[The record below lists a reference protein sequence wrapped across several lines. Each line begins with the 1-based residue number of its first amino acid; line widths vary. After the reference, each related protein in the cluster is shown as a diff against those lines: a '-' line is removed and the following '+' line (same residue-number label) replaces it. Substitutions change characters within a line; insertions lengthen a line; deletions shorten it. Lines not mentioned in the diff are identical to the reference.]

1 MDYGNMKRRET
12 SKTKNSKDV
21 MEYNSGSMTG
31 TKEQLNKKYRDQIK
45 EKLMSGKGKR
55 DGVGLCKEDIEKK
68 YFLR

>member
-1 MDYGNMKRRET
+1 M
-12 SKTKNSKDV
+12 SKLKPMNDKTQ
-21 MEYNSGSMTG
+21 YNSGSMKA

-55 DGVGLCKEDIEKK
+55 DGAGLSKEDIEKK